1 MNNLR
6 CPRKFQILLHL
17 KREGSVTYQEVSE
30 AIGIKE
36 KTASSLL
43 SKYHKQNL
51 VRTEGGWWVITER
64 GKERLSWMRKQG
76 YSLKKAKNSFL

>member
-6 CPRKFQILLHL
+6 CPRKFQILVYFE
-17 KREGSVTYQEVSE
+17 KEEPVTYQEVAS

-64 GKERLSWMRKQG
+64 GKKRLSWMRKQG